1 MATHAHGSKLT
12 GYTLQQILNMDEYT
26 LTHLSEEKQ
35 RAISKQLGMAANRRI
50 KAMERKAE
58 NSPALRGV
66 MDSGGKFTFKGK
78 SYQDTQNDTS
88 RALQF
93 LKHETSTLKGWDK
106 VKSETIDT
114 IEKLGF
120 SLTKEQWDVFWDAYS
135 KVAQQ
140 DSKAKMK
147 EVKYEVWKEIHAE
160 MEDTSKSPEEIAN
173 SVKKLVTVTYEKN
186 KQLEQQRKSGG
197 VSQYFK

>member
-1 MATHAHGSKLT
+1 MATHAKGSKLT

-26 LTHLSEEKQ
+26 LTHLDEEKQ
-35 RAISKQLGMAANRRI
+35 RAISKQLGTAANKRI

-78 SYQDTQNDTS
+78 SYQDAQNDTS

-93 LKHETSTLKGWDK
+93 LKHKTSTLKGWDE
-106 VKSETIDT
+106 VKGDTINT

-120 SLTKEQWDVFWDAYS
+120 SLTKEQWDVFWEAYS

-160 MEDTSKSPEEIAN
+160 MEDTSKPPEEIAN
-173 SVKKLVTVTYEKN
+173 SVKKLVTMTYEEN
-186 KQLEQQRKSGG
+186 KRLEQQRKSGG
-197 VSQYFK
+197 VSKYFK

>member
-26 LTHLSEEKQ
+26 LTHLSEDKQ
-35 RAISKQLGMAANRRI
+35 RAIAKQLGTAANRRI

-93 LKHETSTLKGWDK
+93 LKHKTSTLKGWDK
-106 VKSETIDT
+106 VKDETTKT
-114 IEKLGF
+114 IKKLGF
-120 SLTKEQWDVFWDAYS
+120 SLTKEQWDVFWESYS
-135 KVAQQ
+135 KVAQ
-140 DSKAKMK
+140 KKPNAKMK

-160 MEDTSKSPEEIAN
+160 MEDTSKSPEEIAK
-173 SVKKLVTVTYEKN
+173 SVEKLVTMFYEED

>member
-26 LTHLSEEKQ
+26 LTHLSEDKQ
-35 RAISKQLGMAANRRI
+35 RAIAKQLGTAANRRI

-78 SYQDTQNDTS
+78 SYQDAQNDTA

-93 LKHETSTLKGWDK
+93 LKHRTSTLKGWNE

-120 SLTKEQWDVFWDAYS
+120 SLTKEQWDVFWDGILD
-135 KVAQQ
+135 K
-140 DSKAKMK
+140 
-147 EVKYEVWKEIHAE
+147 I
-160 MEDTSKSPEEIAN
+160 
-173 SVKKLVTVTYEKN
+173 TVRV
-186 KQLEQQRKSGG
+186 L
-197 VSQYFK
+197 